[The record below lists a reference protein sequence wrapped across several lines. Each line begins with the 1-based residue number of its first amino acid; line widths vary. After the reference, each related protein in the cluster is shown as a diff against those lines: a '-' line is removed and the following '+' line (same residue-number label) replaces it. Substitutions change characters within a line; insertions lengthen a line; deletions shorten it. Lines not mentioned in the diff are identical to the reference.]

1 MYWSGCITIITKTSI
16 SGELALLCRCSK
28 NSMVK
33 LSNIKITLKKGRHIQ
48 TTHTPMELVFYAMVW
63 FILLTI
69 FVLLSTIW
77 CYLCCHVTQQL
88 HNAMQLITA
97 RTCGDLV
104 LVLNYFVFNYI
115 SVWCLCATSQQKSYG
130 CQKKANILFDNIVEW
145 QS

>member
-63 FILLTI
+63 FILLTN

-88 HNAMQLITA
+88 HNAMQLITPGLA
-97 RTCGDLV
+97 EIWYSFWITSSLIIYQYDV
-104 LVLNYFVFNYI
+104 
-115 SVWCLCATSQQKSYG
+115 CAQHHNKNHIG
-130 CQKKANILFDNIVEW
+130 VKK
-145 QS
+145 